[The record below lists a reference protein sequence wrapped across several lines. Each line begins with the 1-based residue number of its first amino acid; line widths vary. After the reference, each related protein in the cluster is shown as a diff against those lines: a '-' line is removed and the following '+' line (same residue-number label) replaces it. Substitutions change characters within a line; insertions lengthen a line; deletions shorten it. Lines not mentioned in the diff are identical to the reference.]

1 MTTYTVLGRCEATG
15 HLGIGLTT
23 ASLAVGGFVPF
34 LTTRGDIVASQAYAQ
49 PRLGLEAARLLNAGV
64 PLADLPALLE
74 AFDAFYEYRQ
84 LAVLTRAG
92 EIFVHTGSHT
102 RPWAGHIIGRD
113 YLVMG
118 NVLAGERVL
127 AAMATACERSAGG
140 LADRLLAALEA
151 GRDAGGQMGP
161 GGRRYAERSAALR
174 IVGEGGYPELD
185 LRVDMHS
192 AAVGELRRMYDIYKL
207 YNPYNR
213 LRAEDPPH
221 TPALAEWEDA
231 HLRENPP
238 PSAFA

>member
-1 MTTYTVLGRCEATG
+1 MTTYTVMGRCAATG

-34 LTTRGDIVASQAYAQ
+34 LTAGGDIVASQAYAQ
-49 PRLGLEAARLLNAGV
+49 PGLGLEAVRLLNAG
-64 PLADLPALLE
+64 LCCADLLARLN
-74 AFDAFYEYRQ
+74 AFDSFFAYRQ
-84 LAVLTRAG
+84 LGVLTRSG
-92 EIFVHTGSHT
+92 ESFVHTGAQT
-102 RPWAGHIIGRD
+102 RPWAGHRIGPD

-127 AAMATACERSAGG
+127 AAMATAFEGRAGD

-151 GRDAGGQMGP
+151 GRDAGGQVGP

-185 LRVDMHS
+185 LRVDMHA
-192 AAVGELRRMYDIYKL
+192 AAVGELRRMYDIYKA
-207 YNPYNR
+207 YNLYNR

-221 TPALAEWEDA
+221 TPALAEWEDT

-238 PSAFA
+238 PPVFA